1 MKINRNKLILNK
13 LRIIAGIY
21 CEEREVKSVRIKK
34 GRKYE
39 LTN

>member
-13 LRIIAGIY
+13 LRIIACIY
-21 CEEREVKSVRIKK
+21 CEEREVKSIQIKK